1 MVRAERGGGDKGGG
15 GLCILY
21 RDTLTPHHWLP
32 KVEDRLKYVEN
43 EMQWLLVDNGSQKC
57 AMLHCYVSCQSV
69 RNDNFIQWN
78 EDLFELMTSELVR
91 LRKQGFI
98 VLCMG
103 DFNSRVGR
111 ISGLEGNTP
120 DLNKNSPMFFNFV
133 SQANLVIMN
142 TLPVA
147 KGLFTR
153 FMGGSASVLDYG
165 LIDSDH
171 VNTVTSFAIDEDA
184 RYDCGSDHALLL
196 AQMKFGRSNSVEWSF
211 KETVRFNFNST
222 TNFKAYQN
230 ELDNH
235 SSGVPLYVFDDM
247 SADEKLNHITSSI
260 VESGKKTL
268 GIKLK
273 RKRKPRNFQEI

>member
-1 MVRAERGGGDKGGG
+1 
-15 GLCILY
+15 
-21 RDTLTPHHWLP
+21 
-32 KVEDRLKYVEN
+32 
-43 EMQWLLVDNGSQKC
+43 
-57 AMLHCYVSCQSV
+57 
-69 RNDNFIQWN
+69 
-78 EDLFELMTSELVR
+78 
-91 LRKQGFI
+91 
-98 VLCMG
+98 
-103 DFNSRVGR
+103 
-111 ISGLEGNTP
+111 
-120 DLNKNSPMFFNFV
+120 
-133 SQANLVIMN
+133 MN

-153 FMGGSASVLDYG
+153 FMGGSASVFDYG

-171 VNTVTSFAIDEDA
+171 VNTVTSFVIDEDA

-196 AQMKFGRSNSVEWSF
+196 AQMKFGRSKWVEWSF

-230 ELDNH
+230 EIDNH
-235 SSGVPLYVFDDM
+235 SSGVPLHVFDDM

-273 RKRKPRNFQEI
+273 RKRIIDMSLYTLASEHVCVSMVVRILYVDLSPKWIPQLDQ